1 MHHEYDITIKQI
13 IDADPL
19 GFLHSL
25 GLPGESA
32 TLMDT
37 DIAVTA
43 QADRVI
49 FVKSSTGDYVTH
61 IEAQSTYKQGKAADA
76 QYYNL
81 SAERSSGLTVKT
93 VFVLLRPAAQGPEM
107 SGRRRNESHT
117 FRFRVVRMWT
127 VDPNVYLD
135 GPVSLLP
142 LAMISAI
149 APEKLPDVV
158 NLAAKRLSSELP
170 EAEASTKWL
179 ESAILLGLYYDE
191 NFVKSLLGG
200 VSTMQDSSVY
210 QAIKSEGRVEGR
222 VEGRI
227 EGKEELLSL
236 QLQRRFSTLPSDLTE
251 QLDKLSTQQMN
262 ELGLA
267 LFDFTSLSE
276 LEEWLR
282 SH

>member
-1 MHHEYDITIKQI
+1 
-13 IDADPL
+13 
-19 GFLHSL
+19 
-25 GLPGESA
+25 
-32 TLMDT
+32 
-37 DIAVTA
+37 
-43 QADRVI
+43 
-49 FVKSSTGDYVTH
+49 
-61 IEAQSTYKQGKAADA
+61 
-76 QYYNL
+76 
-81 SAERSSGLTVKT
+81 
-93 VFVLLRPAAQGPEM
+93 
-107 SGRRRNESHT
+107 
-117 FRFRVVRMWT
+117 MWT
-127 VDPNVYLD
+127 VDPHVYLD